1 MNTFVFLVRILIVI
15 LVVGIAML
23 IYSSLIVNEK
33 LKLASIFLLGI
44 CLMALSFLGGF
55 SIGKFTVLITIYLWF
70 YVLTTYKNLYI
81 RITVTVLLLI
91 TLVEAVYLL

>member
-1 MNTFVFLVRILIVI
+1 MNILVFLVKILIVI
-15 LVVGIAML
+15 LVVGIAIL
-23 IYSSLIVNEK
+23 IYSSIIANEK

-55 SIGKFTVLITIYLWF
+55 SIGKFTVLIAIYLWF
-70 YVLTTYKNLYI
+70 YVLTTYKNLNI
-81 RITVTVLLLI
+81 RITVTVLLVV